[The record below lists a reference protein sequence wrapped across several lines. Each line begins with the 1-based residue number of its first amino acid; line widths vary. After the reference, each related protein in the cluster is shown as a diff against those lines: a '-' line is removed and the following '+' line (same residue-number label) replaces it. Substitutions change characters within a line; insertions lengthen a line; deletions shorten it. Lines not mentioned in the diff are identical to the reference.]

1 MEFVEMGCMRDYLRK
16 KKKADGPLSTY
27 KLLQMCTDIAAGMA
41 YLAMERI
48 LHCDLAARN
57 VLLNSHLTAK
67 ISDFGLAKILDKDKD
82 YYRVSSDKQ
91 LPAWW
96 CSPEALGHKKFSS
109 KADVWSYGIVMWEGF
124 THSKPPKTTP
134 LIMPPHQRSH
144 LL

>member
-1 MEFVEMGCMRDYLRK
+1 
-16 KKKADGPLSTY
+16 
-27 KLLQMCTDIAAGMA
+27 MA

-96 CSPEALGHKKFSS
+96 
-109 KADVWSYGIVMWEGF
+109 
-124 THSKPPKTTP
+124 
-134 LIMPPHQRSH
+134 
-144 LL
+144 